1 VCFAEAS
8 AQAKLP
14 AHPRRGRRP
23 GLRPSASPRPD
34 ETSWT
39 LRHPVP
45 TRTRR
50 VILST
55 TQNSETK
62 RERRESAREKA
73 RITREAEAK
82 RRRRNKWALQGGL
95 VVGVL
100 AVLAVV
106 ALVITRSI
114 APAGPGPLNM
124 ASDGIVLSGDGATVS
139 AVSTDATPADG
150 SPTPAAPGTAEK
162 PSIVVYL
169 DYMCPYCGQFDTTNA
184 EQLETWVTQGAA
196 DLEIHP
202 LGFLDNA
209 SLGSKYSTRSANALA
224 CVANY
229 QPDTALDVNTALFAQ
244 QPAENTTG
252 LTNDEL
258 VTLVQGAG
266 VDDPDIASCIT
277 DGQFTDWVASATE
290 RALNDPVPNSDLA
303 AVSATPTVLVNGQQ
317 YQGSPTDAA
326 AFAKFVAQV
335 SGGATGTEAP

>member
-1 VCFAEAS
+1 MGRCERVDEATDTDERGTMTP
-8 AQAKLP
+8 P
-14 AHPRRGRRP
+14 AGP
-23 GLRPSASPRPD
+23 G
-34 ETSWT
+34 
-39 LRHPVP
+39 
-45 TRTRR
+45 
-50 VILST
+50 
-55 TQNSETK
+55 ETK

-73 RITREAEAK
+73 RVTREAEAK

-100 AVLAVV
+100 AILAVV
-106 ALVITRSI
+106 ALVITRSL

-124 ASDGIVLSGDGATVS
+124 ASDGIVLSGDGTTVS
-139 AVSTDATPADG
+139 AVTTDATPADG
-150 SPTPAAPGTAEK
+150 SPTPSAAGTAEK

-184 EQLETWVTQGAA
+184 EQLETWVTQGVA

-266 VDDPDIASCIT
+266 ADDPAVGSCIT
-277 DGQFTDWVASATE
+277 DGEFTDWVASATE
-290 RALNDPVPNSDLA
+290 RALNDPLPNSDLA

-326 AFAKFVAQV
+326 AFAQFVAEV
-335 SGGATGTEAP
+335 AGGQPTGDTSTGELPGSTATPTP